1 MQNQAIE
8 IHDST
13 LDQIT
18 LESDV
23 AVLHFPRVYIQSSEG
38 RPGIDA
44 GIGLDARGS
53 DSYRKRSY

>member
-1 MQNQAIE
+1 MSVENQAIE

-23 AVLHFPRVYIQSSEG
+23 AVLHFPKVYIHSSEG
-38 RPGIDA
+38 RPSIDA
-44 GIGLDARGS
+44 DRAG
-53 DSYRKRSY
+53 RKRQ

>member
-1 MQNQAIE
+1 VQNQAIE

-23 AVLHFPRVYIQSSEG
+23 AVLHFPRVYIHSSEG

-44 GIGLDARGS
+44 GMDRAG
-53 DSYRKRSY
+53 RKRQ